1 MPNAMRSDK
10 FSPGLA
16 GRSRCACHTYF
27 QIITFQTTMIEDSLL
42 IIRYDSDI
50 VDSTISQQ
58 ICDTVRTSIIIEGVS
73 IDVSLLVIISSLLAV
88 AGILWIIK
96 DILNNN

>member
-1 MPNAMRSDK
+1 
-10 FSPGLA
+10 
-16 GRSRCACHTYF
+16 
-27 QIITFQTTMIEDSLL
+27 MIEDSLAT
-42 IIRYDSDI
+42 IHYNSNI

-58 ICDTVRTSIIIEGVS
+58 LCDTVRTSIIIEGVI

-96 DILNNN
+96 DILSNH